1 MNRVAPR
8 ATRLLLERRARAL
21 KRHLPAAIDGDG
33 IGVHQARVA
42 SRRLREAI
50 PVLAADVKSNKARKA
65 QGKVR
70 KLTRALGVVR
80 ELDVTLTVLDELA
93 AGNTLPRAALEE
105 VRTRVVAER
114 ESRRARMLKRLE
126 KVKVEKLDRRLESV
140 AEVLQEAATEH
151 WREALAARLAKRAKA
166 LKGAMAEAG
175 QMYNPERLHQVR
187 IATKKLR
194 YGLEIA
200 GEGGIRSALPP
211 VRQLKKVQDT
221 LGRLHDLQ
229 VLQAHVAAVQAL
241 PVATELPENGLAAV
255 ARALEDQC
263 RHLHGRYV
271 SLTPALVATI
281 EGTRRVVADLVRP
294 AGRRKSLK
302 MALKGRRP
310 ESAATTATAGRRARQ

>member
-21 KRHLPAAIDGDG
+21 KRHLPAAIEGDG

-50 PVLAADVKSNKARKA
+50 PVLAEDVKSNKASKA

-93 AGNTLPRAALEE
+93 VGDTLPRAALEE
-105 VRTRVVAER
+105 VRTRVVEER
-114 ESRRARMLKRLE
+114 ERRRATMLKRLE
-126 KVKVEKLDRRLESV
+126 NVKVEKLDRRLESV
-140 AEVLQEAATEH
+140 GEALQEADTEH
-151 WREALAARLAKRAKA
+151 WRDALAARLATRAKA
-166 LKGAMAEAG
+166 LKAAMAEAG

-200 GEGGIRSALPP
+200 GEGGVRSALPA
-211 VRQLKKVQDT
+211 VRHLKKVQDT

-229 VLQAHVAAVQAL
+229 VLQGHVAAVQAL
-241 PVATELPENGLAAV
+241 PAVREIPETALAAV

-263 RHLHGRYV
+263 RYLHGRYI
-271 SLTPALVATI
+271 SLSPALVATI

-294 AGRRKSLK
+294 AGRRRSLK
-302 MALKGRRP
+302 MSLKGRRP
-310 ESAATTATAGRRARQ
+310 GSAAPMATAGRRVRQ